1 MREQVF
7 RIHCLFSVMEEN
19 ASEYEF
25 EGQLNPDSVAFK
37 FQNRSL
43 VKNGMAFQNGS
54 FLQRGTLLH
63 NLR

>member
-1 MREQVF
+1 
-7 RIHCLFSVMEEN
+7 MEEN

-37 FQNRSL
+37 FQNTSL

>member
-1 MREQVF
+1 MRQQVF
-7 RIHCLFSVMEEN
+7 RIHCLFSVMEKN

-25 EGQLNPDSVAFK
+25 EGQFNPDAVAFK
-37 FQNRSL
+37 LQHGSL

-54 FLQRGTLLH
+54 LVQRGTLLH